1 MDGAWSVMNFA
12 VFKDWLVTGLLV
24 CGLYILWDMKQSVD
38 ILNRQVA
45 VVLEKSS
52 WFEKYNEQQDRRL
65 DKLEDRLKER
75 K

>member
-1 MDGAWSVMNFA
+1 MDGAWSVMNFT